1 MIRAIRP
8 NCRVAIAALALLSVA
23 TAQAMDIRHWKRKP
37 IDITLP
43 VGIERIVVFGR
54 DVRVGLPPVL
64 ASPGALRVQSTSG
77 AVYLLAKKPFE
88 SQRVQVQNIHTGE
101 IILLDLAAQK
111 RASHETIRIKT
122 QTEAGVQSASKQA
135 APARL
140 QVPSAAFGRARAAP
154 PTPVRLVRHAA
165 QALYAPMRLV
175 DSSAPGIFRVALS
188 TPENLPGLLPSLPVN
203 VRPLAA
209 WRCAPYTVTAIEI
222 TNRDPQRSFH
232 LDPRA
237 LAGVFYAASFMHSVI
252 GPAGA
257 LTDTTTLFVVTKSG
271 GLASAMAPPSGDM
284 ALAAGEDDAD

>member
-1 MIRAIRP
+1 MIRVICHNR
-8 NCRVAIAALALLSVA
+8 RVTLAALALLSVA
-23 TAQAMDIRHWKRKP
+23 TAQATDIRHWKRKP

-43 VGIERIVVFGR
+43 VGIERIIVFGR

-64 ASPGALRVQSTSG
+64 ASPGAVRIQSTGG

-88 SQRVQVQNIHTGE
+88 SQRVQVQDIHTGE
-101 IILLDLAAQK
+101 IILIDLAAQK
-111 RASHETIRIKT
+111 QASHETIRIKT
-122 QTEAGVQSASKQA
+122 QTETGVQSANKQTG
-135 APARL
+135 PARP
-140 QVPSAAFGRARAAP
+140 QVPPAAFGRVRAAP

-175 DSSAPGIFRVALS
+175 DTSAPGIFRVALS
-188 TPENLPGLLPSLPVN
+188 TPENLPGLLPSLPVR
-203 VRPLAA
+203 VSPLVA

-222 TNRDPQRSFH
+222 TNRDPQQQFH

-237 LAGVFYAASFMHSVI
+237 LAGAFYAASFMHPVI

-257 LTDTTTLFVVTKSG
+257 LTDTTTLFVVTKNG
-271 GLASAMAPPSGDM
+271 GLASAMAPPAGDM